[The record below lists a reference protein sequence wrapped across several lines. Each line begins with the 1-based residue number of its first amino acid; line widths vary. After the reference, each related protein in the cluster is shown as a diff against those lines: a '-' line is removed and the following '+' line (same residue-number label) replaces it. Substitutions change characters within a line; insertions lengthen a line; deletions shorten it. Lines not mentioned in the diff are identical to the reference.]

1 MGERYLRHNPR
12 NTIVNIIIFYEN
24 GTWNEFK
31 MLHVFGMMG
40 VKVVHLVDPEYIFN
54 FQIILLKI
62 KILLYI
68 GLEKRK
74 KDGVVC

>member
-1 MGERYLRHNPR
+1 
-12 NTIVNIIIFYEN
+12 
-24 GTWNEFK
+24 